1 MISNWISF
9 NSVQDFSGDRSI
21 HIWIYWIIWTCII
34 YIIYLWKMF
43 AYYAIDRNHAQCLI
57 LVIILICY
65 IWRRTYFSRL
75 VGLFPFFLFMSVCM
89 FVWHVNRLNL
99 ALSIIIWHRDPVEL
113 INGTC
118 VSAIVSGGYS
128 AMNWMGPLIFRY
140 RALKIWPNRPINK
153 ENFNRTQINQWSLGI
168 VTFHTRTMLMQNSML
183 QIYIPLLTYEYP
195 ISYHNTSQMCC
206 LDTTIQ

>member
-1 MISNWISF
+1 MNYLNLYRSYYLSLKKVCPLCNWQKSCSMPCSGNNF
-9 NSVQDFSGDRSI
+9 GLLHLTKNSV
-21 HIWIYWIIWTCII
+21 
-34 YIIYLWKMF
+34 F
-43 AYYAIDRNHAQCLI
+43 AISWFI
-57 LVIILICY
+57 
-65 IWRRTYFSRL
+65 
-75 VGLFPFFLFMSVCM
+75 PFFLCMCVCM

-195 ISYHNTSQMCC
+195 ISYHNTLQMCC